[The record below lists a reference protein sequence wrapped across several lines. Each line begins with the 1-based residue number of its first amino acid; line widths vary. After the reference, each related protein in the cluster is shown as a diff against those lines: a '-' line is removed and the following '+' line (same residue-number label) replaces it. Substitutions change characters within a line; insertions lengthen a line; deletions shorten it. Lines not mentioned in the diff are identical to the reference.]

1 MNEKFLALPKEKQD
15 RMINAGFRVF
25 SRNSYKKSP
34 VQEIALEAGISKSL
48 LFFYF
53 RNKKDLYLYLW
64 QKVEEVTKATLA
76 DSKCY
81 EATDIFDMMYRGI
94 LAKTDIL
101 KDYPDMLNFSVKAYY
116 EDDPEVRDEVRKR
129 VEPYTTITT
138 NTTLPPIDPKD
149 FKEGLDLEKM
159 YKYMYLASE
168 GYLWQLSQRGNVDI
182 DQVVNDYK
190 DMIEF
195 WKELFL
201 K

>member
-1 MNEKFLALPKEKQD
+1 
-15 RMINAGFRVF
+15 
-25 SRNSYKKSP
+25 
-34 VQEIALEAGISKSL
+34 
-48 LFFYF
+48 
-53 RNKKDLYLYLW
+53 
-64 QKVEEVTKATLA
+64 
-76 DSKCY
+76 
-81 EATDIFDMMYRGI
+81 
-94 LAKTDIL
+94 
-101 KDYPDMLNFSVKAYY
+101 MLNFSVKAYY